1 MPYGGVKLRATKTLT
16 TLCFTIILLPSVIA
30 QAGPTYFEDSGPN
43 NLDLTANGSPNARTS
58 LEARYKEGINL
69 DGSNDYASSTNDLL
83 GVNGDLSL
91 LMAFELDNLN
101 GATILTA
108 QVAAGQNHGV
118 YAVYISAHAAN
129 KISYTHEGPSGQ
141 KVVIATNTITTGF
154 HWLWLKRDATARTIK
169 MVIDGVTEAD
179 TTYTSAQDPNTG
191 TVTEF
196 DIATTIAHTSFWD
209 GSIAELRIWTSVK
222 TDALLNAIADPDD
235 LFTYCSIAEGTE
247 LALYLFGDTLGDCEP
262 PPPVECEFGFVEPG
276 GESLMGVGE
285 PMGPSGPW
293 IRILVKDNVRAGE
306 ALRVWA
312 YTLVDGVPTEPQSLP
327 LLEIGT
333 VTNDAWEILVAMNM
347 TNVVDYTETLNEAL
361 YYANWTVPDTYEEHK
376 LLHFEVCA
384 GLSDITIKAQT
395 SRSIYVNATG
405 NQTDVLTEL
414 QTLDTE
420 IAGALYAFI
429 WITIVALLAVW
440 AYIDGHVVPY
450 TIATIGC
457 FFTVVWLPED
467 GLGGLRILVL
477 CAGIG
482 LAVMGWRSYKDGEKD
497 IQ

>member
-1 MPYGGVKLRATKTLT
+1 MTHKTKIITG
-16 TLCFTIILLPSVIA
+16 LCVALIILIPTVFG
-30 QAGPTYFEDSGPN
+30 QAGPTYFEDSGAN
-43 NLDLTANGSPNARTS
+43 NIDLTANGAPNARTS
-58 LEARYKEGINL
+58 VEARYKEGINL

-129 KISYTHEGPSGQ
+129 KISYTHEGPGGQ

-247 LALYLFGDTLGDCEP
+247 LAFYLFGDTLGDCEP
-262 PPPVECEFGFVEPG
+262 PPPVECEFGFVEP

-293 IRILVKDNVRAGE
+293 IRILVKDNVRANE
-306 ALRVWA
+306 TLRIWA

-361 YYANWTVPDTYEEHK
+361 YYANWTVPSTYQEHK

-395 SRSIYVNATG
+395 SRSIYVNATANG
-405 NQTDVLTEL
+405 TGLVAL
-414 QTLDTE
+414 LDTE
-420 IAGALYAFI
+420 IGQALENFL
-429 WITIVALLAVW
+429 WITIVALICLWALHEKIFAVYLLAIFACV
-440 AYIDGHVVPY
+440 
-450 TIATIGC
+450 
-457 FFTVVWLPED
+457 FTVIWLS
-467 GLGGLRILVL
+467 GALITLRIIIVGV
-477 CAGIG
+477 AIVMVVI
-482 LAVMGWRSYKDGEKD
+482 AVIEHRKDDAE
-497 IQ
+497 